1 MTGKEKPDPPGRIKI
16 MASFSRLMQEKD
28 FHSITTAQIAKNAD
42 VTEGLIYKYF
52 KDKKDLLYQVLN
64 AHFQEF
70 HEKIKIRM
78 TQATSSIGKLDL
90 IILASLE
97 EYLEN
102 RLLSKIL
109 LLEVRNSQAFFNS
122 GAYEMVTVYARTI
135 LKIIREGIASGEI
148 AAHTDPYLLRKVIIG
163 AIEHACLGEVIFGK
177 PLDIKKTAAGIS
189 DIIFNGVKP

>member
-1 MTGKEKPDPPGRIKI
+1 MTGKEKSDPPGRIKI

-28 FHSITTAQIAKNAD
+28 FSSITTAQIAKNAG

-70 HEKIKIRM
+70 HEKIKIRI
-78 TQATSSIGKLDL
+78 TQATSSIAKLDL

-102 RLLSKIL
+102 RLLSKII

-122 GAYEMVTVYARTI
+122 GAYKMVTIYARTI
-135 LKIIREGIASGEI
+135 LKIIQEGIC
-148 AAHTDPYLLRKVIIG
+148 LR
-163 AIEHACLGEVIFGK
+163 
-177 PLDIKKTAAGIS
+177 
-189 DIIFNGVKP
+189 